1 MIFLFKL
8 RFFFS
13 ALLLS
18 ILSMLLCTSA
28 YAQSFEATQ
37 IVSPHEIFVGD
48 NVIIQYVFRTSA
60 AIFDDEDTVEAE
72 LKSEYPIFLSA
83 ADFNN
88 YTVKKISLSHNGND
102 YNLSISFVPWKPGV
116 VMFRQFDIQD
126 ILYYSGL
133 SKDRKKKGSVKIE
146 NISVLS
152 ISEKTHSTLLQPPE
166 PPVLAPGTIYVVY
179 ALIVGCVLLFT
190 ALCFLL
196 AHIQS
201 VIAFLHRMKIIMGYG
216 RNARRAMKRIHRLE
230 REESLVDSDFC
241 ERLQEITRDYL
252 SYRFDKPFSN
262 YDTRELEE
270 IFAKISSETERFA
283 QKLRIEELIS
293 LFHRT
298 DYIRYAIGSL
308 DSKLL
313 PPSQHEAALLSG
325 EREEMCETVCKAISC
340 LEGGVI
346 NA

>member
-1 MIFLFKL
+1 MIFFLAIVTL
-8 RFFFS
+8 FFFPFS
-13 ALLLS
+13 LS
-18 ILSMLLCTSA
+18 
-28 YAQSFEATQ
+28 AQSFDATQ

-48 NVIIQYVFRTSA
+48 NVIVQYVFRTSA
-60 AIFDDEDTVEAE
+60 ALFDDEELNEAE

-83 ADFNN
+83 TDFNN
-88 YTVKKISLSHNGND
+88 YTVKKIILSHNGND

-133 SKDRKKKGSVKIE
+133 SKSKKKKGTVKIE

-152 ISEKTHSTLLQPPE
+152 ISEKTHSTLLQPPAS
-166 PPVLAPGTIYVVY
+166 PILVPGTIYVVY
-179 ALIVGCVLLFT
+179 AFIVGCCLAFT

-201 VIAFLHRMKIIMGYG
+201 VIAFLHKMKIVMGYG
-216 RNARRAMKRIHRLE
+216 RNARKAMKRVRRLE
-230 REESLVDSDFC
+230 REDDISDRDFS
-241 ERLQEITRDYL
+241 ERLQGIARDYL
-252 SYRFDKPFSN
+252 SYRFDRPFAN
-262 YDTRELEE
+262 YDTKELET
-270 IFAKISSETERFA
+270 IFVELSNEAKSFA
-283 QKLRIEELIS
+283 QKMRIEELIS

-313 PPSQHEAALLSG
+313 PPAQHEAALLSG
-325 EREEMCETVCKAISC
+325 EREEMCETVCKAIVC
-340 LEGGVI
+340 LEGGVS